1 MQAFS
6 AKRLLAQPDGK
17 TKLGMKEMTRE
28 LIEFI
33 GLKLDA
39 ISIDQAL
46 SKVREFVDSEKY
58 HYQISVNAAKL
69 VYAQKNKRLKQAI
82 NSADIINA
90 DGVPIHIAVKLMS
103 GRKTSRMGGYDY
115 IDGLAQRYPD
125 IRYYLLGARQE
136 VVDKVVIRL
145 RNKYG
150 LNIVGYRNGYF
161 SEQELPHIIDE
172 INTAKADILFL
183 AIGTP
188 AKEYLLHDLRSKLSV
203 KLAVGVGGAFDIIA
217 GQTKRAPLWMQKCG
231 LEWCYRIYQEPRRMW
246 KRYAKTN
253 PVFIWMV
260 LREWLKQRR

>member
-1 MQAFS
+1 MN
-6 AKRLLAQPDGK
+6 
-17 TKLGMKEMTRE
+17 RE

-46 SKVREFVDSEKY
+46 SKVRKFVDSEKY
-58 HYQISVNAAKL
+58 CYQISVNAAKL
-69 VYAQKNKRLKQAI
+69 VYAQKDRRLRQAI
-82 NSADIINA
+82 NNADIINA
-90 DGVPIHIAVKLMS
+90 DGVPIHIAVKLIS
-103 GRKTSRMGGYDY
+103 RRKTSRMGGYDY

-145 RNKYG
+145 RDKYG

-188 AKEYLLHDLRSKLSV
+188 AKEYLLHDLRGKLNV
-203 KLAVGVGGAFDIIA
+203 KFAVGVGGAFDIIA
-217 GQTKRAPLWMQKCG
+217 GQTKRAPLWIQRCG
-231 LEWCYRIYQEPRRMW
+231 MEWFYRIMQEPRRMW

-253 PVFIWMV
+253 PVFV
-260 LREWLKQRR
+260 WLVIKEYIRMRNKKLN